1 MPRGSLPQKGVGSA
15 RDIPWASSQLVV
27 VDESAGVSAN
37 DIVYI
42 KGRSNSFPTVALA
55 DATDA
60 AKSLVPLYVCRHG
73 ASDGQKVEIVPWKL
87 ISADTSS
94 YSASASLYL
103 DASGGLSATRADG
116 AVRLA
121 PVATAL
127 DSATSGRIQIAPN
140 SPASLGEAI
149 VVPFD
154 VVYSDDTGSG
164 TEVTLFTVPTGQAY
178 IVDAAFVEITT
189 TFDGGSASLTLG
201 TDGSTANDPDGII
214 AAADIDVTTA
224 AYDALGQDEKGAQ
237 LWDDTEDAV
246 DILVVPA
253 ADKITATV
261 TKGTSATQGAATFYV
276 RLTRIK

>member
-15 RDIPWASSQLVV
+15 RDIPWASSQLVI
-27 VDESAGVSAN
+27 VDESGGVAAN

-42 KGRSNSFPTVALA
+42 KGRSNSFPSVAKA

-73 ASDGQKVEIVPWKL
+73 ASNGQKVEIIPWKL
-87 ISADTSS
+87 ITANTST
-94 YSASASLYL
+94 YSAGASLYL
-103 DASGGLSATRADG
+103 TSTGGLSATRADG

-127 DSATSGRIQIAPN
+127 DSATSGRIQIAPQ

-154 VVYSDDTGSG
+154 VVYSEDTGSSP
-164 TEVTLFTVPTGQAY
+164 TSVTLFTVPTGQAY
-178 IVDAAFVEITT
+178 VVDAAFVEVTT
-189 TFDGGSASLTLG
+189 AFDGGSASLTLG
-201 TDGSTANDPDGII
+201 RSDSPDGFIQSGAI
-214 AAADIDVTTA
+214 TEASAAF
-224 AYDALGQDEKGAQ
+224 YALDQNDKGGD
-237 LWDDTEDAV
+237 LWDNTNKAV
-246 DILVVPA
+246 TPYVLA
-253 ADKITATV
+253 AGVSVLSQIG
-261 TKGTSATQGAATFYV
+261 KGSSATSGAATFYV